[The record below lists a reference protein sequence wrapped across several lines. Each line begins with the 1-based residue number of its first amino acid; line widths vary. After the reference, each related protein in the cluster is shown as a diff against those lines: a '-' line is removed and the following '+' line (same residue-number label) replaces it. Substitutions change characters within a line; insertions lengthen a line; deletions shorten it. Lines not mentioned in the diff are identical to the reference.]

1 MRWLRRRPEPDDGM
15 ARAEAAARRGDHAG
29 ALALWGPLAHAGNP
43 RAQARVGACFA
54 AGLGVARDPG
64 LAVKWLTLAAEAG
77 DPAGCRELAH
87 AHFRGDGV
95 PEDPR
100 RAAAL
105 YRQAAEAGDAEAQD
119 MLSWMLLE
127 GEIIPPDP
135 AEALRLARAA
145 AAQGHAGA
153 MSRLG
158 MLHHNAIGVER
169 DPAEAARWWAR
180 AAARRRRRRPGD
192 ARRRAPD
199 RRRRRPRPG
208 RRPHLAHP
216 RPGRRQR
223 ARLPVPAPRRGRA
236 DPRGGRPRPPR
247 RRRAAA
253 GAGAMIVGTAGHIDH
268 GKTSLVRALTGVDA
282 DRLKEEKAR
291 GITIDLGFAYMPAGD
306 GVIGFV
312 DVPGHERLVHNML
325 AGASGIDFALL
336 VVAADDGPMPQTREH
351 LAILDLLGL
360 TRGLVALTK
369 ADLVDP
375 DRLAAARNE
384 TANALIG
391 TGLEGAEIVAVSS
404 ATGAGVAAL
413 RARLEAAA
421 AERSA
426 RPAGA
431 PFRLAVDR
439 SFTLPG
445 AGTVVTGTVLA
456 GSVAPGDHLVA
467 SPSGLAVRV
476 RGLHAQNRVAERGR
490 PGDRCALNLAG
501 DGVSKGALRRGD
513 MIVAPALHAP
523 TDRIDARLR
532 VLASEARPIGQWL
545 PVHLHHGAAE
555 IAARV
560 VLLGDPI
567 APGRRGPRPA
577 RPRPARRRRRRRPL
591 RHPRHQRPAHHRRRR
606 LPRPARPRPPP
617 PHARAPRPARGPRHP
632 RPRGRA
638 RRAPRPAAASPR
650 PRRLR
655 PRPRPRAGRPSPRRP
670 DIVRIE
676 SRAGPLALSR
686 ATADR
691 LGRALVATLEDF
703 HAENPDLVGIG
714 MERLRTSLEPR
725 LPAPAFQ
732 ALLQAEARAGRLALD
747 GAWVRLAGH
756 EVRLS
761 PEDEVLWEEARP
773 LIGGATRFRPPR
785 VRDLAAELDLDEA
798 EVRRLC
804 KVLAR
809 MGRVHEVAHDH
820 FFLRDAVGEMVV
832 IAAEL
837 DASRRPVL
845 GRAVPRPAR
854 QRPQGRHPDP
864 RVP

>member
-1 MRWLRRRPEPDDGM
+1 
-15 ARAEAAARRGDHAG
+15 
-29 ALALWGPLAHAGNP
+29 
-43 RAQARVGACFA
+43 
-54 AGLGVARDPG
+54 
-64 LAVKWLTLAAEAG
+64 
-77 DPAGCRELAH
+77 
-87 AHFRGDGV
+87 
-95 PEDPR
+95 
-100 RAAAL
+100 
-105 YRQAAEAGDAEAQD
+105 
-119 MLSWMLLE
+119 
-127 GEIIPPDP
+127 
-135 AEALRLARAA
+135 
-145 AAQGHAGA
+145 
-153 MSRLG
+153 
-158 MLHHNAIGVER
+158 
-169 DPAEAARWWAR
+169 
-180 AAARRRRRRPGD
+180 
-192 ARRRAPD
+192 
-199 RRRRRPRPG
+199 
-208 RRPHLAHP
+208 
-216 RPGRRQR
+216 
-223 ARLPVPAPRRGRA
+223 
-236 DPRGGRPRPPR
+236 
-247 RRRAAA
+247 
-253 GAGAMIVGTAGHIDH
+253 MIVGTAGHIDH

-391 TGLEGAEIVAVSS
+391 TGLDGAEIVAVSS

-476 RGLHAQNRVAERGR
+476 RGLHAQNRVAERGG

-501 DGVSKGALRRGD
+501 DGVSKDALRRGD

-555 IAARV
+555 VAARV

-567 APGRRGPRPA
+567 APGAEGLVQLVLDRPIA
-577 RPRPARRRRRRRPL
+577 AAAGDRFVIRDTSAQRTIGGGAFLDLRAPARRRRSPE
-591 RHPRHQRPAHHRRRR
+591 R
-606 LPRPARPRPPP
+606 LAQL
-617 PHARAPRPARGPRHP
+617 AAARHP

-638 RRAPRPAAASPR
+638 RRAARPAAAPPR

-676 SRAGPLALSR
+676 SRAGPLAMSR

-691 LGRALVATLEDF
+691 LGRALVADARGL
-703 HAENPDLVGIG
+703 P
-714 MERLRTSLEPR
+714 RREPR
-725 LPAPAFQ
+725 PRRHRHGAPAHV
-732 ALLQAEARAGRLALD
+732 ARAAPAGAGLPGAAAGRGARRPAGARRRLGAARRPRGPAVARGRAAL
-747 GAWVRLAGH
+747 G
-756 EVRLS
+756 
-761 PEDEVLWEEARP
+761 
-773 LIGGATRFRPPR
+773 GGACR
-785 VRDLAAELDLDEA
+785 
-798 EVRRLC
+798 
-804 KVLAR
+804 
-809 MGRVHEVAHDH
+809 
-820 FFLRDAVGEMVV
+820 
-832 IAAEL
+832 
-837 DASRRPVL
+837 
-845 GRAVPRPAR
+845 
-854 QRPQGRHPDP
+854 
-864 RVP
+864 

>member
-1 MRWLRRRPEPDDGM
+1 
-15 ARAEAAARRGDHAG
+15 
-29 ALALWGPLAHAGNP
+29 
-43 RAQARVGACFA
+43 
-54 AGLGVARDPG
+54 
-64 LAVKWLTLAAEAG
+64 
-77 DPAGCRELAH
+77 
-87 AHFRGDGV
+87 
-95 PEDPR
+95 
-100 RAAAL
+100 
-105 YRQAAEAGDAEAQD
+105 
-119 MLSWMLLE
+119 
-127 GEIIPPDP
+127 
-135 AEALRLARAA
+135 
-145 AAQGHAGA
+145 
-153 MSRLG
+153 
-158 MLHHNAIGVER
+158 
-169 DPAEAARWWAR
+169 
-180 AAARRRRRRPGD
+180 
-192 ARRRAPD
+192 
-199 RRRRRPRPG
+199 
-208 RRPHLAHP
+208 
-216 RPGRRQR
+216 
-223 ARLPVPAPRRGRA
+223 
-236 DPRGGRPRPPR
+236 
-247 RRRAAA
+247 
-253 GAGAMIVGTAGHIDH
+253 MIVGTAGHIDH

-391 TGLEGAEIVAVSS
+391 TGLDGAEIVAVSS

-555 IAARV
+555 VAARV

-577 RPRPARRRRRRRPL
+577 RPRPARRRRR
-591 RHPRHQRPAHHRRRR
+591 PATASSSAT
-606 LPRPARPRPPP
+606 PAPSAPSAAAPSSTCAPP
-617 PHARAPRPARGPRHP
+617 
-632 RPRGRA
+632 
-638 RRAPRPAAASPR
+638 PAAA
-650 PRRLR
+650 
-655 PRPRPRAGRPSPRRP
+655 ARPSASPSSRPTPSPTPGPRSTRSSPGRRITSTPTPSPATAASRRTAFAARP

-691 LGRALVATLEDF
+691 LGRALAATLEDF

-761 PEDEVLWEEARP
+761 PEDEVLWEEAQPLHRRRRALPPAAGPRP
-773 LIGGATRFRPPR
+773 RRRARPRRGRGPPPLQAPRPHGPRARGRPRPFLPARHRRRDGGDRRRARRQPSACSRAAQFRDR
-785 VRDLAAELDLDEA
+785 LDNGRKVAIQILEFLDRHGVTMRRGDLRRINARRLDLFPRDGAEQGGEA
-798 EVRRLC
+798 SPV
-804 KVLAR
+804 
-809 MGRVHEVAHDH
+809 GRPD
-820 FFLRDAVGEMVV
+820 FK
-832 IAAEL
+832 
-837 DASRRPVL
+837 S
-845 GRAVPRPAR
+845 GRGRETVPGGFDSHSLPPLEPGTA
-854 QRPQGRHPDP
+854 
-864 RVP
+864 

>member
-1 MRWLRRRPEPDDGM
+1 
-15 ARAEAAARRGDHAG
+15 
-29 ALALWGPLAHAGNP
+29 
-43 RAQARVGACFA
+43 
-54 AGLGVARDPG
+54 
-64 LAVKWLTLAAEAG
+64 
-77 DPAGCRELAH
+77 
-87 AHFRGDGV
+87 
-95 PEDPR
+95 
-100 RAAAL
+100 
-105 YRQAAEAGDAEAQD
+105 
-119 MLSWMLLE
+119 
-127 GEIIPPDP
+127 
-135 AEALRLARAA
+135 
-145 AAQGHAGA
+145 
-153 MSRLG
+153 
-158 MLHHNAIGVER
+158 
-169 DPAEAARWWAR
+169 
-180 AAARRRRRRPGD
+180 
-192 ARRRAPD
+192 
-199 RRRRRPRPG
+199 
-208 RRPHLAHP
+208 
-216 RPGRRQR
+216 
-223 ARLPVPAPRRGRA
+223 
-236 DPRGGRPRPPR
+236 
-247 RRRAAA
+247 
-253 GAGAMIVGTAGHIDH
+253 
-268 GKTSLVRALTGVDA
+268 
-282 DRLKEEKAR
+282 
-291 GITIDLGFAYMPAGD
+291 
-306 GVIGFV
+306 
-312 DVPGHERLVHNML
+312 
-325 AGASGIDFALL
+325 
-336 VVAADDGPMPQTREH
+336 MPQTREH

-476 RGLHAQNRVAERGR
+476 RGLHAQNRVAERGG

-567 APGRRGPRPA
+567 APGAVGLVQLVLDRPIA
-577 RPRPARRRRRRRPL
+577 AAAGDRFVIRDTSAQRTIGGGAFLDLRAPARRRRTPERL
-591 RHPRHQRPAHHRRRR
+591 AQLAAHAIPDPGAA
-606 LPRPARPRPPP
+606 LDALLARP
-617 PHARAPRPARGPRHP
+617 PHHLDPDAFARDRGLAPTTFAE
-632 RPRGRA
+632 
-638 RRAPRPAAASPR
+638 
-650 PRRLR
+650 
-655 PRPRPRAGRPSPRRP
+655 RP
-670 DIVRIE
+670 DTVRIE

-691 LGRALVATLEDF
+691 LGRALAATLEDF

-761 PEDEVLWEEARP
+761 PEDEILWEEAQP
-773 LIGGATRFRPPR
+773 LIGGAARFRPPR

-820 FFLRDAVGEMVV
+820 FFLRDAVGEMVA